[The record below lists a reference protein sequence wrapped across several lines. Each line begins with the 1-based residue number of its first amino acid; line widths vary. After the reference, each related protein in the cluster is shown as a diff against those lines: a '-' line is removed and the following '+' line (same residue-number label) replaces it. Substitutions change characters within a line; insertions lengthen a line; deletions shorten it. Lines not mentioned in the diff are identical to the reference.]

1 MESSPT
7 QKVPKL
13 RKQRLS
19 FIPHRNSEPQT
30 TPPLTTM
37 APHFDDDDDKP
48 ITTEEKPQ
56 DTRETAESFF
66 DLGATAPKRD
76 DGSIENVMKRIFSA
90 EHLNF
95 ILADHV
101 LFHRFSSFL
110 NQYRTKLVP
119 TLIRYLEMRKA
130 RKAVEYANAVARQ
143 IRWPTHL
150 DVCFEVDVFGSN
162 AGFGTKYYL

>member
-90 EHLNF
+90 EHLDF